1 MKVIMEKWV
10 SVFGAPERLMSDNG
24 LEFQN
29 EPMKKMCEKMGIV
42 QWATPAE
49 SPWSNGKC
57 EKMVG
62 LIKEDGFGK
71 EMAMYWTVVAKNSM
85 LEKGGYSAYAR
96 VFGKNPRLPLMNVD
110 EEKLVSEI
118 EIGEESGDMK
128 EVIDGLHKARE
139 IHVKQEAEE
148 RIRRALMGQIVEHKV
163 ELAQAG
169 EKVYYK
175 RSGENEWRGPAVVI
189 GRDGKTVVVKHGGTL

>member
-1 MKVIMEKWV
+1 
-10 SVFGAPERLMSDNG
+10 MSDNG

-29 EPMKKMCEKMGIV
+29 EPMKKLCEKMWII
-42 QWATPAE
+42 QRATAAE

-62 LIKEDGFGK
+62 LIKDSLQKMKEDGFGK
-71 EMAMYWTVVAKNSM
+71 EVAMYWTVLAKNSM
-85 LEKGGYSAYAR
+85 LEKGGYSTYAR
-96 VFGKNPRLPLMNVD
+96 VFGKNPRLPLMNLD
-110 EEKLVSEI
+110 EENLVSGVK
-118 EIGEESGDMK
+118 IGEESGDMK
-128 EVIDGLHKARE
+128 EIIDGLHKARE

-175 RSGENEWRGPAVVI
+175 RSGEKEWRGPA
-189 GRDGKTVVVKHGGTL
+189 